1 MGLAGA
7 GAHDA
12 PGAGSRAS
20 GSSSVDAD
28 SSALVRRAQGGD
40 PQAFRILVDVHRD
53 RVYSLALRILADAA
67 TAEEAAQDAFVKAW
81 RALPSFRGDSR
92 FSTWIY
98 RITYRTALDH
108 RQARRRV
115 TTREVAL
122 DPGEFSPPDPAAMAP
137 NSAWGLKLRLER
149 LLSLLEEKQ
158 RTCLTLHYLGEQ
170 SVAEIAEILD
180 IPTGTVKTHL
190 HRGRHALR
198 ELWDRAAKKE
208 GPLHDAT

>member
-1 MGLAGA
+1 MGF
-7 GAHDA
+7 
-12 PGAGSRAS
+12 AGSEAEAAPTAGFRAFV
-20 GSSSVDAD
+20 SSSDDLDTTAW
-28 SSALVRRAQGGD
+28 VRRAQGGD
-40 PQAFRILVDVHRD
+40 PQAFRMLVDVHRD
-53 RVYSLALRILADAA
+53 RVYSLALRILTDAA

-108 RQARRRV
+108 RQVRRRV
-115 TTREVAL
+115 EAHEVKFDRE
-122 DPGEFSPPDPAAMAP
+122 EFSPPEPVATAP
-137 NSAWGLKLRLER
+137 SNVWGLRLRLER
-149 LLSLLEEKQ
+149 LLTLLEEKQ

-190 HRGRHALR
+190 RRGRQALR
-198 ELWDRAAKKE
+198 KLWDRAAMKG
-208 GPLHDAT
+208 GPFHEAT